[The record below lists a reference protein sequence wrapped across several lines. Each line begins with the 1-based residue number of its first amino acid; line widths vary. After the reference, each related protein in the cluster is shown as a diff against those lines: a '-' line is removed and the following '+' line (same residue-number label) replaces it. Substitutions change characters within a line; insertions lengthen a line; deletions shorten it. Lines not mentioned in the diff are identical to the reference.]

1 MTIFEKYK
9 RNVIIKIFIVPL
21 ITAII
26 SGILFIALLPEIKSA
41 LPNIQTYTQ
50 QELNNEADNL

>member
-21 ITAII
+21 IAAIL
-26 SGILFIALLPEIKSA
+26 SGILFIALLPEIKDV
-41 LPNIQTYTQ
+41 LPNTLTYTQ
-50 QELNNEADNL
+50 QQLNNEAENL